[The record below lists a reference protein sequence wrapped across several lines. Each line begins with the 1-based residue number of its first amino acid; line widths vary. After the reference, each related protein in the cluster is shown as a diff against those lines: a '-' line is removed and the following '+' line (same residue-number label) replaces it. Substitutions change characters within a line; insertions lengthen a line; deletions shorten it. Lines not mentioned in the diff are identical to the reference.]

1 MLTKVRLLPLIIAT
15 ALFME
20 NMDSTVI
27 ATSLP
32 MIAVDLGTDPIA
44 LKLALTSYLVSLAI
58 FIPISGWMADKYGAR
73 TIFTAAIGV
82 FMAGSLA
89 CAGTNSLEGFVIA
102 RFVQGMGGA
111 MMVPVGRLVI
121 LRSVPRNE
129 VVQAMAM
136 LTIPALVGPVV
147 GPPLGGFITTYFH
160 WRWIFFINIPIGIL
174 GIALAA
180 MYVPNIREEDT
191 PPLDVA
197 GFLLSGIGLAL
208 LMLGLA
214 SGGRHL
220 IPEAVS
226 LGCVIIGSVC
236 VAAYVRHAKRTPH
249 PVLRLDLLKVP
260 TFRISIVGGS
270 LFRIGI
276 GAIPF
281 LLPLMLQIG
290 FGLSP
295 VASGSLT
302 FVAAVGALFMKT
314 MAKRI
319 LERFGFRQVLTI
331 NAFIGAAFIAF
342 NGFFTA
348 STPHWLIMA
357 ILLIGG
363 CFRSLQFTSL
373 NAIGFAEMS
382 KRDMSYAT
390 SLSSAAQQVALSIG
404 VAFGAFVV
412 EAVAQMDGRTA
423 IAAEDFG
430 PAFWA
435 VAAVSALAGFV
446 FARLEPTAGAEMS
459 GHRAVASK
467 PPATGLGD
475 GTTNLSE
482 EVERR

>member
-1 MLTKVRLLPLIIAT
+1 MRKVRLLPLIIAT

-27 ATSLP
+27 STSLP
-32 MIAVDLGTDPIA
+32 MIALDLGTDPIA

-73 TIFTAAIGV
+73 TIFTVAIGV

-89 CAGTNSLEGFVIA
+89 SAGAGSLEGFVIA

-129 VVQAMAM
+129 VVQAMAL
-136 LTIPALVGPVV
+136 LTIPALIGPVV

-160 WRWIFFINIPIGIL
+160 WRWIFFINIPIGIIGIIL
-174 GIALAA
+174 GT
-180 MYVPNIREEDT
+180 MFVPNIREEDT
-191 PPLDVA
+191 PPLDIV
-197 GFLLSGIGLAL
+197 GFLLSGSGLAL

-220 IPEAVS
+220 IPEEVS
-226 LGCVIIGSVC
+226 LGCVVAGILC
-236 VAAYVRHAKRTPH
+236 VALYVRHAKRTPH

-270 LFRIGI
+270 LFRVGI

-281 LLPLMLQIG
+281 LLPLMLQVG

-319 LERFGFRQVLTI
+319 LERFGFHRVLTI
-331 NAFIGAAFIAF
+331 NAFIGAAFVAF
-342 NGFFTA
+342 NGFFTP
-348 STPHWLIMA
+348 STPHWLIMI

-373 NAIGFAEMS
+373 NAIAFAEVS

-390 SLSSAAQQVALSIG
+390 SLSSAAQQVALSMG

-412 EAVAQMDGRTA
+412 EAVAHMHGRQA

-435 VAAVSALAGFV
+435 VAAVSALAGFA

-459 GHRAVASK
+459 GHRAVERK
-467 PPATGLGD
+467 PAATGLGD

>member
-1 MLTKVRLLPLIIAT
+1 MRQVRLLPLIIAT

-27 ATSLP
+27 STSLP
-32 MIAVDLGTDPIA
+32 MIAQDLGSDPIA
-44 LKLALTSYLVSLAI
+44 LKLALTSYLISLAI
-58 FIPISGWMADKYGAR
+58 FIPISGWVADKYGSR
-73 TIFTAAIGV
+73 TIFTAAISV

-89 CAGTNSLEGFVIA
+89 CAGANSLEGFVIA

-111 MMVPVGRLVI
+111 MMVPVGRLVL

-129 VVQAMAM
+129 VVQALAT
-136 LTIPALVGPVV
+136 LTIPALIGPVV

-160 WRWIFFINIPIGIL
+160 WRWIFFINIPIGVL
-174 GIALAA
+174 GIVLATIFI
-180 MYVPNIREEDT
+180 PNVREEDT
-191 PPLDVA
+191 PPLDIA

-220 IPEAVS
+220 IPQEVS
-226 LGCVIIGSVC
+226 LGCIVIGALC
-236 VAAYVRHAKRTPH
+236 VATYVWHARRTAH
-249 PVLRLDLLKVP
+249 PVLQLKLLKVP
-260 TFRISIVGGS
+260 TFRISVLGGS

-302 FVAAVGALFMKT
+302 FIAAVGALFMKT

-319 LERFGFRQVLTI
+319 LTRFGFRRVLVI
-331 NAFIGAAFIAF
+331 NAFIGAAFVAF
-342 NGFFTA
+342 NGFFTP
-348 STPHWLIMA
+348 STPHGLIMG
-357 ILLIGG
+357 LLFVGG

-373 NAIGFAEMS
+373 NAIGYAEIS

-404 VAFGAFVV
+404 VAFGAYVV
-412 EAVAQMDGRTA
+412 EAAAHWHGRSN

-435 VAAVSALAGFV
+435 VAAVSATAGFI
-446 FARLEPTAGAEMS
+446 FMRLEPSAGAEMS
-459 GHRAVASK
+459 GHRALDEK
-467 PPATGLGD
+467 PPATGMGD
-475 GTTNLSE
+475 GTTNLGE

>member
-1 MLTKVRLLPLIIAT
+1 MRQVRLLPLIIAT

-27 ATSLP
+27 STSLP
-32 MIAVDLGTDPIA
+32 MIAQDLGTDAIA
-44 LKLALTSYLVSLAI
+44 LKLALTSYLISLAI
-58 FIPISGWMADKYGAR
+58 FIPISGWVADKYGSR
-73 TIFTAAIGV
+73 TIFTVAIGV

-89 CAGTNSLEGFVIA
+89 CAGANSLEGFVIA

-111 MMVPVGRLVI
+111 MMVPVGRLVL

-129 VVQAMAM
+129 VVQALAT
-136 LTIPALVGPVV
+136 LTIPALIGPVI

-160 WRWIFFINIPIGIL
+160 WRWIFFINIPIGVL
-174 GIALAA
+174 GIVLATIFI
-180 MYVPNIREEDT
+180 PNIREEDT
-191 PPLDVA
+191 PPLDFV

-220 IPEAVS
+220 VPEEVS
-226 LGCVIIGSVC
+226 LGCVVIGALC
-236 VAAYVRHAKRTPH
+236 VVAYVWHARRTPH
-249 PVLRLDLLKVP
+249 PVLQLKLLNVP
-260 TFRISIVGGS
+260 TFRVSVFGGS

-281 LLPLMLQIG
+281 LLPLMLQVG

-302 FVAAVGALFMKT
+302 FIAAVGALFMKT

-319 LERFGFRQVLTI
+319 LERIGFRRVLVI
-331 NAFIGAAFIAF
+331 NAFIGAAFVAF
-342 NGFFTA
+342 NGFFTP

-373 NAIGFAEMS
+373 NAIAYAEIS

-404 VAFGAFVV
+404 VAFGAYVV
-412 EAVAQMDGRTA
+412 EAAAHWHGRSE
-423 IAAEDFG
+423 ISAEDFG

-435 VAAVSALAGFV
+435 VAAVSALSGFL
-446 FARLEPTAGAEMS
+446 FMRLEPSAGAEMS
-459 GHRAVASK
+459 GHRAVERK

-475 GTTNLSE
+475 GTTNLGE

>member
-1 MLTKVRLLPLIIAT
+1 MRQSRLLPLIIAT

-27 ATSLP
+27 STSLP
-32 MIAVDLGTDPIA
+32 MIAQDLGTDPIA

-58 FIPISGWMADKYGAR
+58 FIPISGWMADKFGAR

-89 CAGTNSLEGFVIA
+89 CAGANSLEGFVIA
-102 RFVQGMGGA
+102 RFLQGAGGA
-111 MMVPVGRLVI
+111 MMVPVGRLVL
-121 LRSVPRNE
+121 LRSVARNE
-129 VVQAMAM
+129 VVQALAT
-136 LTIPALVGPVV
+136 LTIPALIGPVV
-147 GPPLGGFITTYFH
+147 GPPLGGFITTYFD

-174 GIALAA
+174 GIILATIF
-180 MYVPNIREEDT
+180 VPNVREEDT
-191 PPLDVA
+191 PPLDIV

-208 LMLGLA
+208 LMLGFA

-220 IPEAVS
+220 IPAEISA
-226 LGCVIIGSVC
+226 GCIIVGAASVIL
-236 VAAYVRHAKRTPH
+236 YMFHARRTPH
-249 PVLRLDLLKVP
+249 PVLQLSLLKVP
-260 TFRISIVGGS
+260 TFRISVVGGS
-270 LFRIGI
+270 LFRIGV

-295 VASGSLT
+295 LASGSLT
-302 FVAAVGALFMKT
+302 FIAAVGALFMKT

-319 LERFGFRQVLTI
+319 LERFGFRRVLTV
-331 NAFIGAAFIAF
+331 NAFIGALFIAL
-342 NGFFTA
+342 NGFFTPW
-348 STPHWLIMA
+348 TPYWLIMA
-357 ILLIGG
+357 ILFVGG

-373 NAIGFAEMS
+373 NAIGYAEIS

-404 VAFGAFVV
+404 VAFGAYVV
-412 EAVAQMDGRTA
+412 EAAAHFRGAEA
-423 IAAEDFG
+423 IGAVDFG

-435 VAAVSALAGFV
+435 VATVSALSGFI
-446 FARLEPTAGAEMS
+446 FAHLSPTAGAEMS
-459 GHRAVASK
+459 GHQAVESK
-467 PPATGLGD
+467 PPSTGLGD
-475 GTTNLSE
+475 GTTNLGE